1 MSSKTTKFDIELPA
15 RPVRLEVDPW
25 FDLFRQLDP
34 AEAPATLGKLLGAE
48 EALFV
53 LPADASEELLAS
65 YRMLARQWA
74 GGYQNAEIVLD
85 RDLKVL
91 PPHIPTWVLGWEN
104 TFAERFLQHFD
115 NGRFKAAGDELT
127 LAGRSYPK
135 AEHSLVLADAEPG
148 TGNISALIASDDPR
162 ALRGLARKLPHYG
175 KYSYLLFSG
184 ERPDNQAK
192 GQWSVTRSP
201 LRIPLTDRQV
211 EIQPLRPTPLWPAN
225 SNRSAENPGYMGH

>member
-1 MSSKTTKFDIELPA
+1 
-15 RPVRLEVDPW
+15 
-25 FDLFRQLDP
+25 
-34 AEAPATLGKLLGAE
+34 
-48 EALFV
+48 
-53 LPADASEELLAS
+53 
-65 YRMLARQWA
+65 MLARQWA